1 MECYHLFLNLFWQVA
16 ETVIRDYIFVH
27 LNDNNDKFNL
37 LMLVIT
43 SFFIK
48 TVLPLLCLYFFT
60 YFGWR
65 KLTAF
70 LTLDLRLISFFSFM
84 LQKLFSI
91 VDHTSV
97 SDNPDSL
104 QNQEILLPGHLI
116 TIYLKVETW

>member
-1 MECYHLFLNLFWQVA
+1 MS
-16 ETVIRDYIFVH
+16 IF
-27 LNDNNDKFNL
+27 F
-37 LMLVIT
+37 
-43 SFFIK
+43 S
-48 TVLPLLCLYFFT
+48 

-70 LTLDLRLISFFSFM
+70 LTLDLHLISFFSFM
-84 LQKLFSI
+84 LQKLFSL

-116 TIYLKVETW
+116 TVYLKVETW